1 MERHKFYQ
9 EGVHWERIK
18 QLGCGSSGT
27 TYCIRD
33 TESSFWLALKEVII
47 IMNIHVEEG
56 GGCSQN
62 NSCMVIGQLSSC
74 MDKFL

>member
-56 GGCSQN
+56 GEGAVRITAAWSLVN
-62 NSCMVIGQLSSC
+62 YLRVT
-74 MDKFL
+74 